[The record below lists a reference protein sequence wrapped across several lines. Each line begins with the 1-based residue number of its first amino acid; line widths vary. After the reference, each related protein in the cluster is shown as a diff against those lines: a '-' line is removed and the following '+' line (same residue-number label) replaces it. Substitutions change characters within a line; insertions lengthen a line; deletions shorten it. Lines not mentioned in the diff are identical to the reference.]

1 MHNFLAA
8 SRTPAVGQLHQ
19 HADRDPCPRSL
30 RPLFAS
36 LSLSQMTLKY
46 CDDMSA
52 ADWIVQAHIPYEQLL
67 NFGPSIFPA
76 YARLRFIPDPT
87 RPGQTEADANVAED
101 HPSDMEQARRALDHL
116 RRFTATPDDCYFCV
130 WEGYPIYFPPA
141 VLDGP
146 MVTIPHRRY
155 FLLHGSLA
163 DLGSWDETLGGG
175 YVPPPAFAWPADITG
190 ASPAMSTPTGPESEP
205 SKQRSTHSS
214 TPLSLTSSQLNQ
226 PSLNPP
232 TTSRHRGSPYPQH
245 SP

>member
-146 MVTIPHRRY
+146 MVTIPHRR
-155 FLLHGSLA
+155 
-163 DLGSWDETLGGG
+163 
-175 YVPPPAFAWPADITG
+175 
-190 ASPAMSTPTGPESEP
+190 
-205 SKQRSTHSS
+205 
-214 TPLSLTSSQLNQ
+214 
-226 PSLNPP
+226 
-232 TTSRHRGSPYPQH
+232 
-245 SP
+245 